1 MAAKEFKEFNFDFM
15 GRVRPAVAVT
25 TLLVIISVGASIF
38 KGFNFGVDFTG
49 GTLVELGYKSAP
61 DLNEIRRALT
71 ESEFK
76 KATVQRFGTPTDV
89 LIRLPPT
96 GDQAAASVSHRVIEL
111 LPGADL
117 RRIEFVGPQVGDE
130 LAESGVLALLFA
142 LGGIFLYVMLRF
154 TWKFSVGAIV
164 ATMHDVVITI
174 GYFAVTGREFD
185 LTVLAAVLAVL
196 GYSLNDTVVVF
207 DRVRENL
214 RKMRK
219 GTTVEEVVNRALN
232 QTLSRTLMTSGET
245 MLAVLALLF
254 FGGELLHG
262 FSIAL
267 VIGIVVGTY
276 SSIYVATATVVW
288 LGISRQEMMPV
299 VKEGA
304 PTDERL

>member
-1 MAAKEFKEFNFDFM
+1 MAAKAHKDFNFDFM
-15 GRVRPAVAVT
+15 GKVRPAVALT

-49 GTLVELGYKSAP
+49 GTLVELGYKSEP
-61 DLNEIRRALT
+61 DLNQIRHALA

-76 KATVQRFGTPTDV
+76 NATVQRFGTPTDV
-89 LIRLPPT
+89 LVRLPPA
-96 GDQAAASVSHRVIEL
+96 GDKAAASVSARVIEL

-142 LGGIFLYVMLRF
+142 LGGIFFYVMLRF

-174 GYFAVTGREFD
+174 GYFAVSGREFD

-207 DRVRENL
+207 DRVREDL

-219 GTTVEEVVNRALN
+219 GTTKEIVNAALN
-232 QTLSRTLMTSGET
+232 QTLSRTLITSGET

-276 SSIYVATATVVW
+276 SSIYVATATVVA
-288 LGISRQEMMPV
+288 LGINRQELMPV
-299 VKEGA
+299 VKEGG
-304 PTDERL
+304 PVDERP

>member
-1 MAAKEFKEFNFDFM
+1 MVTAAHKEFNFDFM
-15 GRVRPAVAVT
+15 ARVRPAVAVT

-49 GTLVELGYKSAP
+49 GTLVELGYKSEP
-61 DLNEIRRALT
+61 DLNQIRHALG

-76 KATVQRFGTPTDV
+76 NATVQRFGTPTDV
-89 LIRLPPT
+89 LVRLPPA
-96 GDQAAASVSHRVIEL
+96 GDKAAATVSERVIEL
-111 LPGADL
+111 LPGAEL

-219 GTTVEEVVNRALN
+219 GTTKEIINAALN

-276 SSIYVATATVVW
+276 SSIYVATATVVA
-288 LGISRQEMMPV
+288 LGINRQELMPV
-299 VKEGA
+299 VKEGGPA
-304 PTDERL
+304 DGRP

>member
-1 MAAKEFKEFNFDFM
+1 MVAKAYKDFNFDFM
-15 GRVRPAVAVT
+15 GKVRPAVALT

-49 GTLVELGYKSAP
+49 GTLVELGYKSEP
-61 DLNEIRRALT
+61 DLNQIRHALAQ
-71 ESEFK
+71 SEFK
-76 KATVQRFGTPTDV
+76 NATVQRFGTPTDV
-89 LIRLPPT
+89 LVRLPPA
-96 GDQAAASVSHRVIEL
+96 GDKAAASVSARVIEL

-174 GYFAVTGREFD
+174 GYFAVSGREFD

-219 GTTVEEVVNRALN
+219 GTTREIVNAALN

-254 FGGELLHG
+254 FGGELLRG

-276 SSIYVATATVVW
+276 SSIYVATATVVA
-288 LGISRQEMMPV
+288 LGINRQELMPV
-299 VKEGA
+299 VKEGG
-304 PTDERL
+304 PVDERP

>member
-1 MAAKEFKEFNFDFM
+1 MAASEYKEFNFDFM
-15 GRVRPAVAVT
+15 GRVKPAVAVT
-25 TLLVIISVGASIF
+25 TLLVLISVGASLF

-49 GTLVELGYKSAP
+49 GTLVELGYKSEP
-61 DLNEIRRALT
+61 DLNQIRTALA

-76 KATVQRFGTPTDV
+76 NATVQRFGTPTDV
-89 LIRLPPT
+89 LVRLPPT
-96 GDQAAASVSHRVIEL
+96 GDEKASGVSNRVIEL
-111 LPGADL
+111 LPGAEL

-219 GTTVEEVVNRALN
+219 GTVTEVVNAALN

-267 VIGIVVGTY
+267 VIGILIGTY

-288 LGISRQEMMPV
+288 LGISRQEMMPIA
-299 VKEGA
+299 KEGA
-304 PTDERL
+304 PADDRP

>member
-1 MAAKEFKEFNFDFM
+1 MAAKAHKEFNFDFM
-15 GRVRPAVAVT
+15 GKVRPAVALT
-25 TLLVIISVGASIF
+25 TLLVIISVGTSIF

-49 GTLVELGYKSAP
+49 GTLVELGYKSEP
-61 DLNEIRRALT
+61 DLNQIRHALA

-76 KATVQRFGTPTDV
+76 NATVQRFGTPTDV
-89 LIRLPPT
+89 LVRLPPT
-96 GDQAAASVSHRVIEL
+96 GDKAAASVSQRVIEL
-111 LPGADL
+111 LPGAEL

-142 LGGIFLYVMLRF
+142 LGGIFFYVMLRF

-174 GYFAVTGREFD
+174 GYFAVSGREFD

-219 GTTVEEVVNRALN
+219 GTTKEIVNAALN

-276 SSIYVATATVVW
+276 SSIYVATATVVA
-288 LGISRQEMMPV
+288 LGINRQELMPV
-299 VKEGA
+299 VKEGG
-304 PTDERL
+304 PVDERP

>member
-1 MAAKEFKEFNFDFM
+1 MAASEYKEFNFDFM
-15 GRVRPAVAVT
+15 GRVKPAVAVT
-25 TLLVIISVGASIF
+25 TLLVLISVGASLF

-49 GTLVELGYKSAP
+49 GTLVELGYKSEP
-61 DLNEIRRALT
+61 DLNQIRSALA

-76 KATVQRFGTPTDV
+76 NATVQRFGTPTDV
-89 LIRLPPT
+89 LVRLPPT
-96 GDQAAASVSHRVIEL
+96 GDEKASSVSNRVIEL
-111 LPGADL
+111 LPGAEL

-174 GYFAVTGREFD
+174 GYFAVSGREFD

-219 GTTVEEVVNRALN
+219 GTVTEVVNAALN

-267 VIGIVVGTY
+267 VIGILIGTY

-288 LGISRQEMMPV
+288 LGISRQEMMPIA
-299 VKEGA
+299 KEGA
-304 PTDERL
+304 AADDRP

>member
-1 MAAKEFKEFNFDFM
+1 MVTAAHKEFNFDFM

-49 GTLVELGYKSAP
+49 GTLVELGYKSEP
-61 DLNEIRRALT
+61 DLNQIRQALG

-76 KATVQRFGTPTDV
+76 NATVQRFGTPTDV
-89 LIRLPPT
+89 LVRLPPT
-96 GDQAAASVSHRVIEL
+96 GDKAAATVSERVIEL
-111 LPGADL
+111 LPGAEL

-219 GTTVEEVVNRALN
+219 GTTKEIINAALN

-276 SSIYVATATVVW
+276 SSIYVATATVVA
-288 LGISRQEMMPV
+288 LGINRQELMPV
-299 VKEGA
+299 VKEGGPA
-304 PTDERL
+304 DGRP

>member
-1 MAAKEFKEFNFDFM
+1 MAAHKDFNFDFL
-15 GRVRPAVAVT
+15 GRIRLALGFT
-25 TLLVIISVGASIF
+25 TLLVVISIGASIW

-49 GTLVELGYKSAP
+49 GTLVELGYHDQP
-61 DLNEIRRALT
+61 DLNQIRQALAA
-71 ESEFK
+71 SEFK
-76 KATVQRFGTPTDV
+76 NATVQRFGTATDV
-89 LIRLPPT
+89 LVRLPPT
-96 GDQAAASVSHRVIEL
+96 GDRATSTLSQRVIEL
-111 LPGADL
+111 LPGADV

-130 LAESGVLALLFA
+130 LAENGVLALVYAFI
-142 LGGIFLYVMLRF
+142 GIGLYVMVRF

-174 GYFAVTGREFD
+174 GYFAVTGTEFD

-196 GYSLNDTVVVF
+196 GYSLNDTIVVF

-214 RKMRK
+214 KDRKRK
-219 GTTVEEVVNRALN
+219 GTSREIVNAALN

-245 MLAVLALLF
+245 LLAVLALLF

-267 VIGIVVGTY
+267 VIGILIGTY

-288 LGISRQEMMPV
+288 LGVTRQDLLPV
-299 VKEGA
+299 QRENA
-304 PTDERL
+304 PVDHQP

>member
-1 MAAKEFKEFNFDFM
+1 MAAKAHKEFNFDFM
-15 GRVRPAVAVT
+15 GKVRPAVALT
-25 TLLVIISVGASIF
+25 TLLVIISVGTSIF

-49 GTLVELGYKSAP
+49 GTLVELGYKSEP
-61 DLNEIRRALT
+61 DLNQIRHALT

-76 KATVQRFGTPTDV
+76 NATVQRFGTPTDV
-89 LIRLPPT
+89 LVRLPPT
-96 GDQAAASVSHRVIEL
+96 GDKAAASVSQRVIEL
-111 LPGADL
+111 LPGAEL

-142 LGGIFLYVMLRF
+142 LGGIFFYVMLRF

-174 GYFAVTGREFD
+174 GYFAVSGREFD

-219 GTTVEEVVNRALN
+219 GTTKEIVNAALN

-276 SSIYVATATVVW
+276 SSIYVATATVVA
-288 LGISRQEMMPV
+288 LGINRQELMPV
-299 VKEGA
+299 VKEGG
-304 PTDERL
+304 PVDERP

>member
-1 MAAKEFKEFNFDFM
+1 MASEYKEFNFDFM
-15 GRVRPAVAVT
+15 GKVKPAVALT
-25 TLLVIISVGASIF
+25 TLLVLISVGASLI

-49 GTLVELGYKSAP
+49 GTLVELGYKTEP
-61 DLNEIRRALT
+61 DLNQIREALHA
-71 ESEFK
+71 SEFK
-76 KATVQRFGTPTDV
+76 NAMVQRFGTPTDV
-89 LIRLPPT
+89 LVRLPPT
-96 GDQAAASVSHRVIEL
+96 GDEKASSVSHRVIEL
-111 LPGADL
+111 LPGAEL

-219 GTTVEEVVNRALN
+219 GTVTEVVNSALN

-267 VIGIVVGTY
+267 VIGILIGTY

-288 LGISRQEMMPV
+288 LGINRQEMMPV

-304 PTDERL
+304 AADERP

>member
-1 MAAKEFKEFNFDFM
+1 M
-15 GRVRPAVAVT
+15 
-25 TLLVIISVGASIF
+25 
-38 KGFNFGVDFTG
+38 
-49 GTLVELGYKSAP
+49 
-61 DLNEIRRALT
+61 
-71 ESEFK
+71 
-76 KATVQRFGTPTDV
+76 VQRFGTPTDV
-89 LIRLPPT
+89 LVRLPPT
-96 GDQAAASVSHRVIEL
+96 GDQKASAVSHRVIEL
-111 LPGADL
+111 LPGAEL

-142 LGGIFLYVMLRF
+142 LGGIFIYVMLRF

-219 GTTVEEVVNRALN
+219 GTVKEIVNAALN

-267 VIGIVVGTY
+267 VIGILVGTY

-288 LGISRQEMMPV
+288 LGINRQEMMPV

-304 PTDERL
+304 GADERP

>member
-1 MAAKEFKEFNFDFM
+1 MAGEHKEFNCELI
-15 GRVRPAVAVT
+15 GKVKPAVALT
-25 TLLVIISVGASIF
+25 TLLVLISVGASIF

-49 GTLVELGYKSAP
+49 GTLVELGYKTEP
-61 DLNEIRRALT
+61 DLNQIREALHA
-71 ESEFK
+71 SEFK
-76 KATVQRFGTPTDV
+76 NAMVQRFGTPTDV
-89 LIRLPPT
+89 LVRLPPA
-96 GDQAAASVSHRVIEL
+96 GDQKAASVSQRVIEL
-111 LPGADL
+111 LPGAEL

-130 LAESGVLALLFA
+130 LAESGVMALLFA

-219 GTTVEEVVNRALN
+219 GTTTEIVNAALN
-232 QTLSRTLMTSGET
+232 QTLSRTLLTSGET

-267 VIGIVVGTY
+267 VIGILVGTY

-304 PTDERL
+304 GADERP

>member
-1 MAAKEFKEFNFDFM
+1 MVAKAYKDFNFDFM
-15 GRVRPAVAVT
+15 GKVRPAVALT

-49 GTLVELGYKSAP
+49 GTLVELGYKSEP
-61 DLNEIRRALT
+61 DLNQIRHALA

-76 KATVQRFGTPTDV
+76 NATVQRFGTPTDV
-89 LIRLPPT
+89 LVRLPPA
-96 GDQAAASVSHRVIEL
+96 GDKAAASVSARVIEL

-142 LGGIFLYVMLRF
+142 LGGIFFYVMLRF

-174 GYFAVTGREFD
+174 GYFAVSGREFD

-219 GTTVEEVVNRALN
+219 GTTREIVNAALN

-276 SSIYVATATVVW
+276 SSIYVATATVVA
-288 LGISRQEMMPV
+288 LGINRQELMPV
-299 VKEGA
+299 VKEGG
-304 PTDERL
+304 PVDERP

>member
-1 MAAKEFKEFNFDFM
+1 MAAKAHKEFNFDFM
-15 GRVRPAVAVT
+15 GKVRPAVALT
-25 TLLVIISVGASIF
+25 TLLVIISVGTSIF

-49 GTLVELGYKSAP
+49 GTLVELGYKSEP
-61 DLNEIRRALT
+61 DLNQIRHALA

-76 KATVQRFGTPTDV
+76 NATVQRFGTPTDV
-89 LIRLPPT
+89 LVRLPPT
-96 GDQAAASVSHRVIEL
+96 GDKAAASVSQRVIEL
-111 LPGADL
+111 LPGAEL

-142 LGGIFLYVMLRF
+142 LGGIFFYVMLRF

-174 GYFAVTGREFD
+174 GYFAVSGREFD

-196 GYSLNDTVVVF
+196 GYLLNDTVVVF

-219 GTTVEEVVNRALN
+219 GTTKEIVNAALN

-276 SSIYVATATVVW
+276 SSIYVATATVVA
-288 LGISRQEMMPV
+288 LGINRQELMPV
-299 VKEGA
+299 VKEGG
-304 PTDERL
+304 PVDERP

>member
-1 MAAKEFKEFNFDFM
+1 
-15 GRVRPAVAVT
+15 
-25 TLLVIISVGASIF
+25 
-38 KGFNFGVDFTG
+38 
-49 GTLVELGYKSAP
+49 
-61 DLNEIRRALT
+61 
-71 ESEFK
+71 
-76 KATVQRFGTPTDV
+76 
-89 LIRLPPT
+89 
-96 GDQAAASVSHRVIEL
+96 
-111 LPGADL
+111 
-117 RRIEFVGPQVGDE
+117 
-130 LAESGVLALLFA
+130 VLALLFA

-219 GTTVEEVVNRALN
+219 GTVTEVVNAALN

-267 VIGIVVGTY
+267 VIGILIGTY

-288 LGISRQEMMPV
+288 LGISRQEMMPIA
-299 VKEGA
+299 KEGA
-304 PTDERL
+304 AADDRP

>member
-1 MAAKEFKEFNFDFM
+1 MVAKAHKDFNFDFM
-15 GRVRPAVAVT
+15 GKVRPAVALT

-49 GTLVELGYKSAP
+49 GTLVELGYKSEP
-61 DLNEIRRALT
+61 DLNQIRHALA

-76 KATVQRFGTPTDV
+76 NATVQRFGTPTDV
-89 LIRLPPT
+89 LVRLPPA
-96 GDQAAASVSHRVIEL
+96 GDKAAASVSARVIEL

-142 LGGIFLYVMLRF
+142 LGGIFFYVMLRF

-174 GYFAVTGREFD
+174 GYFAVSGREFD

-219 GTTVEEVVNRALN
+219 GTTREIVNAALN

-276 SSIYVATATVVW
+276 SSIYVATATVVA
-288 LGISRQEMMPV
+288 LGINRQELMPV
-299 VKEGA
+299 VKEGG
-304 PTDERL
+304 PVDERP

>member
-1 MAAKEFKEFNFDFM
+1 MAAEHKEFKFDFM
-15 GRVRPAVAVT
+15 GKVRPAVALT
-25 TLLVIISVGASIF
+25 TLLVIISIGTSIF

-49 GTLVELGYKSAP
+49 GTLVELGYKAEP
-61 DLNEIRRALT
+61 DLNQIRHALA

-76 KATVQRFGTPTDV
+76 NATVQRFGTPTDV
-89 LIRLPPT
+89 LVRLPPA
-96 GDQAAASVSHRVIEL
+96 GDKAAASVSQRVIQL
-111 LPGADL
+111 LPGAEL

-130 LAESGVLALLFA
+130 LAESGVYALALALL
-142 LGGIFLYVMLRF
+142 GIFVYVWMRF

-219 GTTVEEVVNRALN
+219 GTTKEIVNAALN

-267 VIGIVVGTY
+267 VIGILVGTY

-288 LGISRQEMMPV
+288 LGINRQEMMPV
-299 VKEGA
+299 AKEGA
-304 PTDERL
+304 AADDRP

>member
-1 MAAKEFKEFNFDFM
+1 MVAKAHKDFNFDFM
-15 GRVRPAVAVT
+15 GKVRPAVALT

-49 GTLVELGYKSAP
+49 GTLVELGYKSEP
-61 DLNEIRRALT
+61 DLNQIRHALAQ
-71 ESEFK
+71 SEFK
-76 KATVQRFGTPTDV
+76 NATVQRFGTPTDV
-89 LIRLPPT
+89 LVRLPPA
-96 GDQAAASVSHRVIEL
+96 GDKAAASVSARVIEL

-174 GYFAVTGREFD
+174 GYFAVSGREFD

-219 GTTVEEVVNRALN
+219 GTTREIVNAALN

-254 FGGELLHG
+254 FGGELLRG

-276 SSIYVATATVVW
+276 SSIYVATATVVA
-288 LGISRQEMMPV
+288 LGINRQELMPV
-299 VKEGA
+299 VKEGG
-304 PTDERL
+304 PVDERP

>member
-1 MAAKEFKEFNFDFM
+1 MAAKAHKEFNFDFM
-15 GRVRPAVAVT
+15 GKVRPAVALT
-25 TLLVIISVGASIF
+25 TLLVIISVGTSIF

-49 GTLVELGYKSAP
+49 GTLVELGYKSEP
-61 DLNEIRRALT
+61 DLNQIRHALT

-76 KATVQRFGTPTDV
+76 NATVQRFGTPTDV
-89 LIRLPPT
+89 LVRLPPT
-96 GDQAAASVSHRVIEL
+96 GDKAAASVSQRVIEL
-111 LPGADL
+111 LPGAEL

-142 LGGIFLYVMLRF
+142 LGGIFFYVMLRF

-174 GYFAVTGREFD
+174 GYFAVSGREFD

-219 GTTVEEVVNRALN
+219 GTTKEIVNAALN

-245 MLAVLALLF
+245 MLAVLTLLF

-276 SSIYVATATVVW
+276 SSIYVATATVVA
-288 LGISRQEMMPV
+288 LGINRQELMPM
-299 VKEGA
+299 VKEGG
-304 PTDERL
+304 PVDERP

>member
-1 MAAKEFKEFNFDFM
+1 MAEHKEFNFDFM
-15 GRVRPAVAVT
+15 GHVRPAVALT
-25 TLLVIISVGASIF
+25 TLLVIISVGASLF

-49 GTLVELGYKSAP
+49 GTLVELGYKSEP
-61 DLNEIRRALT
+61 DLNQIREALHA
-71 ESEFK
+71 SEFK
-76 KATVQRFGTPTDV
+76 NAMVQRFGTPTDV
-89 LIRLPPT
+89 LVRLPPT
-96 GDQAAASVSHRVIEL
+96 GDQKAASVSHRVVEL
-111 LPGADL
+111 LPGAEL

-219 GTTVEEVVNRALN
+219 GTVTEIVNAALN

-262 FSIAL
+262 FSVAL
-267 VIGIVVGTY
+267 VIGILVGTY

-288 LGISRQEMMPV
+288 LGINRQEMMPV

-304 PTDERL
+304 GADERP

>member
-1 MAAKEFKEFNFDFM
+1 MATAHREFHFDFM
-15 GRVRPAVAVT
+15 GKVKPAVALT
-25 TLLVIISVGASIF
+25 TLLVIISIGASIF

-49 GTLVELGYKSAP
+49 GTLVELGYKAEP
-61 DLNEIRRALT
+61 DLNQIRQTLA

-76 KATVQRFGTPTDV
+76 NATVQRFGTPTDV
-89 LIRLPPT
+89 LVRLPPT
-96 GDQAAASVSHRVIEL
+96 GDQKAASVSHRVIEL
-111 LPGADL
+111 LPGAEL

-164 ATMHDVVITI
+164 ATLHDVVITI

-219 GTTVEEVVNRALN
+219 GSTVEIVNAALN
-232 QTLSRTLMTSGET
+232 QTLSRTLLTSGET
-245 MLAVLALLF
+245 MIAVLALLF

-267 VIGIVVGTY
+267 VIGILVGTY

-288 LGISRQEMMPV
+288 LGINRQELMPV

-304 PTDERL
+304 AADDRP

>member
-1 MAAKEFKEFNFDFM
+1 MVAKAHKEFNFDFM
-15 GRVRPAVAVT
+15 GKVRPAVALT

-49 GTLVELGYKSAP
+49 GTLVELGYKSEP
-61 DLNEIRRALT
+61 DLNQIRHALA

-76 KATVQRFGTPTDV
+76 NATVQRFGTPTDV
-89 LIRLPPT
+89 LVRLPPA
-96 GDQAAASVSHRVIEL
+96 GDKAAASVSARVIEL

-142 LGGIFLYVMLRF
+142 LGGIFFYVMLRF

-174 GYFAVTGREFD
+174 GYFAVSGREFD

-219 GTTVEEVVNRALN
+219 GTTREIVNAALN

-276 SSIYVATATVVW
+276 SSIYVATATVVA
-288 LGISRQEMMPV
+288 LGINRQELMPV
-299 VKEGA
+299 VKEGG
-304 PTDERL
+304 PVDERP

>member
-1 MAAKEFKEFNFDFM
+1 MAATGRKEFNFDFM
-15 GRVRPAVAVT
+15 GWVRPAVAVT
-25 TLLVIISVGASIF
+25 TLLVIISVGASLI

-49 GTLVELGYKSAP
+49 GTLVELGYKSPP
-61 DLNEIRRALT
+61 DLNDIRHALSA
-71 ESEFK
+71 SEFK
-76 KATVQRFGTPTDV
+76 NATVQRFGTPTDV
-89 LIRLPPT
+89 LVRLPPA
-96 GDQAAASVSHRVIEL
+96 GDKAAASVSQRVIEL
-111 LPGADL
+111 LPGAEL

-130 LAESGVLALLFA
+130 LAESGILALALA
-142 LGGIFLYVMLRF
+142 LGLVFLYVMMRF

-174 GYFAVTGREFD
+174 GYFAVTGTEFD

-196 GYSLNDTVVVF
+196 GYSLNDTIVVF

-219 GTTVEEVVNRALN
+219 GTTREIVNLALN

-267 VIGIVVGTY
+267 VIGILVGTY

-288 LGISRQEMMPV
+288 LGITRQDLMPV
-299 VKEGA
+299 QKEGG
-304 PTDERL
+304 PVDERP

>member
-1 MAAKEFKEFNFDFM
+1 MAAKAHKDFNFDFM
-15 GRVRPAVAVT
+15 GKVRPAVALT

-49 GTLVELGYKSAP
+49 GTLVELGYKSEP
-61 DLNEIRRALT
+61 DLNQIRHALA

-76 KATVQRFGTPTDV
+76 NATVQRFGTPTDV
-89 LIRLPPT
+89 LVRLPPA
-96 GDQAAASVSHRVIEL
+96 GDKAAASVSARVIEL

-142 LGGIFLYVMLRF
+142 LGGIFFYVMLRF

-174 GYFAVTGREFD
+174 GYFAVSGREFD

-219 GTTVEEVVNRALN
+219 GTTKEIVNAALN
-232 QTLSRTLMTSGET
+232 QTLSRTLITSGET

-276 SSIYVATATVVW
+276 SSIYVATATVVA
-288 LGISRQEMMPV
+288 LGINRQELMPV
-299 VKEGA
+299 VKEGG
-304 PTDERL
+304 PVDERP

>member
-1 MAAKEFKEFNFDFM
+1 
-15 GRVRPAVAVT
+15 VRPAVALT

-49 GTLVELGYKSAP
+49 GTLVELGYKSEP
-61 DLNEIRRALT
+61 DLNEIREALHA
-71 ESEFK
+71 SEFK
-76 KATVQRFGTPTDV
+76 NAMVQRFGTPTDV
-89 LIRLPPT
+89 LVRLPPT
-96 GDQAAASVSHRVIEL
+96 GDQKASSVSHRVIEL
-111 LPGADL
+111 LPGAEL

-174 GYFAVTGREFD
+174 GYFAITGREFD

-219 GTTVEEVVNRALN
+219 GSISDIVNTALN
-232 QTLSRTLMTSGET
+232 QTLSRTLLTSGET

-262 FSIAL
+262 FSVAL
-267 VIGIVVGTY
+267 VIGILVGTY

-288 LGISRQEMMPV
+288 LGINRQEMMPV

-304 PTDERL
+304 GADERP

>member
-1 MAAKEFKEFNFDFM
+1 MAAKAHKEFNFDFM
-15 GRVRPAVAVT
+15 GKVRPAVALT
-25 TLLVIISVGASIF
+25 TLLVIISVGTSIF

-49 GTLVELGYKSAP
+49 GTLVELGYKSEP
-61 DLNEIRRALT
+61 DLNQIRHALT

-76 KATVQRFGTPTDV
+76 NATVQRFGTPTDV
-89 LIRLPPT
+89 LVRLPPT
-96 GDQAAASVSHRVIEL
+96 GDKAAASVSQRVIEL
-111 LPGADL
+111 LPGAEL

-142 LGGIFLYVMLRF
+142 LGGIFFYVMLRF

-174 GYFAVTGREFD
+174 GYFAVSGREFD

-219 GTTVEEVVNRALN
+219 GTTKEIVNAALN

-276 SSIYVATATVVW
+276 SSIYVATATVVA
-288 LGISRQEMMPV
+288 LGINRQELMPM
-299 VKEGA
+299 VKEGG
-304 PTDERL
+304 PVDERP

>member
-1 MAAKEFKEFNFDFM
+1 MVTAAHKEFNFDFM

-49 GTLVELGYKSAP
+49 GTLVELGYKSEP
-61 DLNEIRRALT
+61 DLNQIRQALG

-76 KATVQRFGTPTDV
+76 NATVQRFGTPTDV
-89 LIRLPPT
+89 LVRLPPT
-96 GDQAAASVSHRVIEL
+96 GDKAAATVSERVIEL
-111 LPGADL
+111 LPGAQL

-164 ATMHDVVITI
+164 ATMHDIVITI

-219 GTTVEEVVNRALN
+219 GTTKEIVNAALN

-276 SSIYVATATVVW
+276 SSIYVATATVVA
-288 LGISRQEMMPV
+288 LGINRQELMPV
-299 VKEGA
+299 VKEGGPA
-304 PTDERL
+304 DGRP

>member
-1 MAAKEFKEFNFDFM
+1 MAAQTNKTFEFDFM
-15 GRVRPAVAVT
+15 GKVRPAVALT
-25 TLLVIISVGASIF
+25 TLLVIISIGASIF

-49 GTLVELGYKSAP
+49 GTLVELGYKSEP
-61 DLNEIRRALT
+61 DLNTIREALAD
-71 ESEFK
+71 SEFK
-76 KATVQRFGTPTDV
+76 NATVQSFGAPTDV
-89 LIRLPPT
+89 LVRLPPS
-96 GDQAAASVSHRVIEL
+96 GDQAAASVSERVIKI
-111 LPGADL
+111 LPGAEL

-130 LAESGVLALLFA
+130 LAESGVLALMFA
-142 LGGIFLYVMLRF
+142 IGGIFFYVMLRF

-164 ATMHDVVITI
+164 ASLHDVVITI

-196 GYSLNDTVVVF
+196 GYSLNDTIVVF

-214 RKMRK
+214 RKTRK
-219 GTTVEEVVNRALN
+219 GSIKEIVNTALN

-276 SSIYVATATVVW
+276 SSIYVATATVVA
-288 LGISRQEMMPV
+288 LGVNRQELMPV
-299 VKEGA
+299 AKEGG
-304 PTDERL
+304 PVDGRP

>member
-1 MAAKEFKEFNFDFM
+1 MATAAHKEFDFDFM
-15 GRVRPAVAVT
+15 GKVRPAVALT

-61 DLNEIRRALT
+61 DLNQIRHALT

-76 KATVQRFGTPTDV
+76 NATVQRFGTPTDV
-89 LIRLPPT
+89 LVRLPPA
-96 GDQAAASVSHRVIEL
+96 GDKAAASVSERVIEL
-111 LPGADL
+111 LPGAEL

-174 GYFAVTGREFD
+174 GYFAVSGREFD

-219 GTTVEEVVNRALN
+219 GTTREIVNAALN

-276 SSIYVATATVVW
+276 SSIYVATATVVA
-288 LGISRQEMMPV
+288 LGINRQELMPV
-299 VKEGA
+299 VKEGG
-304 PTDERL
+304 PLDGRP

>member
-1 MAAKEFKEFNFDFM
+1 MANKEHKPFDFDFM
-15 GRVRPAVAVT
+15 GKVKPAVALT

-49 GTLVELGYKSAP
+49 GTLVELGYQSEP
-61 DLNEIRRALT
+61 DLNQIRETLAA
-71 ESEFK
+71 SEFK
-76 KATVQRFGTPTDV
+76 NATVQRFGTPTDV
-89 LIRLPPT
+89 LVRLPPT
-96 GDQAAASVSHRVIEL
+96 GDQKASAVSQRVVEL
-111 LPGADL
+111 LPGAAL

-130 LAESGVLALLFA
+130 LAESGVMALLFA
-142 LGGIFLYVMLRF
+142 LGGIFLYVALRF

-219 GTTVEEVVNRALN
+219 GEVKEVVNLALN

-267 VIGIVVGTY
+267 VIGIVIGTY
-276 SSIYVATATVVW
+276 SSIYVATATVVA
-288 LGISRQEMMPV
+288 LGISRQDMLPV
-299 VKEGA
+299 QKEGA
-304 PTDERL
+304 AVDDRP

>member
-1 MAAKEFKEFNFDFM
+1 MAASEYKEFNFDFM
-15 GRVRPAVAVT
+15 GRVKPAVAVT
-25 TLLVIISVGASIF
+25 TLLVLISVGASLF

-49 GTLVELGYKSAP
+49 GTLVELGYKSEP
-61 DLNEIRRALT
+61 DLNQIRTALA

-76 KATVQRFGTPTDV
+76 NATVQRFGTPTDV
-89 LIRLPPT
+89 LVRLPPT
-96 GDQAAASVSHRVIEL
+96 GDEKASGVSNRVIEL
-111 LPGADL
+111 LPGAEL

-219 GTTVEEVVNRALN
+219 GTVTEVVNAALN

-267 VIGIVVGTY
+267 VIGILIGTY

-288 LGISRQEMMPV
+288 LGISRQEMMPIA
-299 VKEGA
+299 KEGA
-304 PTDERL
+304 AADDRP